1 MNACRND
8 AEGQLGASCVFDE
21 VSWEVCRGPEG
32 MNACRNDAQGQLG
45 GLMGASGKLCKVV
58 SGGFG
63 QMRCS
68 IEGCYLRDA
77 EKREGRRRR
86 INRNKRRRRRAG
98 TR

>member
-1 MNACRND
+1 M
-8 AEGQLGASCVFDE
+8 SDE
-21 VSWEVCRGPEG
+21 VSWEFYRGPEG

-45 GLMGASGKLCKVV
+45 GLMGASGKLCEVV
-58 SGGFG
+58 SGGLE

-77 EKREGRRRR
+77 EKREVRRRR
-86 INRNKRRRRRAG
+86 NRNKRRRRRAG